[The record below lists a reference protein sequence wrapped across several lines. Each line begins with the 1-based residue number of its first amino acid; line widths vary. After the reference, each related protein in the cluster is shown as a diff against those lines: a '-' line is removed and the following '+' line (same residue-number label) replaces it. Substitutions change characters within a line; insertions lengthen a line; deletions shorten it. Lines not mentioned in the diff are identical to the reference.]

1 MNAGK
6 RLIAEVEAD
15 LEREYPG
22 ITERWRAITAPDA
35 VPGGDDL
42 DASPEPYREVDGLPV
57 VSAEEWDR
65 VADKYP
71 ADETVETGRA
81 WPVRQGE
88 GS

>member
-15 LEREYPG
+15 LEREFPG

-42 DASPEPYREVDGLPV
+42 D
-57 VSAEEWDR
+57 
-65 VADKYP
+65 
-71 ADETVETGRA
+71 ETVEAGRA
-81 WPVRQGE
+81 WPVSQGGGE
-88 GS
+88 